1 MKTIKHYNEL
11 AKQYNKIKKDED
23 RLVFLKNHNEDMT
36 VVLDN
41 DYTMVNFL
49 IPSDLDESLQ
59 ELIGDIAVN
68 LKSFDKYHGNSTGV
82 FELFKFAGI
91 NAEHC

>member
-11 AKQYNKIKKDED
+11 ANQYNKIKKDED

-49 IPSDLDESLQ
+49 IPSDLDEHFQ
-59 ELIGDIAVN
+59 ELIADIY

-82 FELFKFAGI
+82 IELFKFAGI
-91 NAEHC
+91 NAEYC